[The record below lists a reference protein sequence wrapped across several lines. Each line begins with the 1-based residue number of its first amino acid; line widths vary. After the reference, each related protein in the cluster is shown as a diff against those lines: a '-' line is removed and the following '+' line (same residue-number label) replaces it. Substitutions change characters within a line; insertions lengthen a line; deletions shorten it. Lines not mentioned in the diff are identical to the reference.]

1 MYLQKDMSFN
11 GVTISPCYIAV
22 GAISISADRSK
33 MSFIAE
39 YKSGIDADAF
49 QTDCFTCDYSLS
61 GDNPEVQAYTYL
73 KSLSA
78 FSGAELP

>member
-11 GVTISPCYIAV
+11 GVTISPCYIVV

-39 YKSGIDADAF
+39 YKAGIEADEYH
-49 QTDCFTCDYSLS
+49 TDCFTCEYYLD
-61 GDNPEVQAYTYL
+61 GGNPEAQAYAYL
-73 KSLSA
+73 KKLDA
-78 FSGAELP
+78 FRDATES

>member
-11 GVTISPCYIAV
+11 GVAISPCYIVV

-33 MSFIAE
+33 MSFIVE
-39 YKSGIDADAF
+39 YKSGADTGAF

-73 KSLSA
+73 KTLDE
-78 FSGAELP
+78 FSGSTET